1 MYLLRVLLKGFKL
14 DKKDSI
20 RVSSNEIGLEIG
32 LVLSRFFLDTEHL
45 HFGYWPDDLDVNLD
59 NLKKAQEYHS
69 DKIIHSIPKNVK
81 TILDVG
87 SGSGGLAKKLVD
99 NNYEVDCV
107 SPSEYLSDSIEQKL
121 KNKVTVYRS
130 TFEDL
135 DLQKKYDLVVFSES
149 FQYVDIKKSLTKI
162 PLAVQEK
169 GHVLICDFFR
179 KPGTGTKPLGGGHD
193 WEVFQD
199 YLSDHSFTEILNK
212 DITRETARTYDLIN
226 QIIGE
231 VADPVRSLSAKYL
244 DSQYPTGMKFL
255 RWYFKKKIKRI
266 NRIYFSG
273 NMTGDMF
280 NKLKTYRVLL
290 YRI

>member
-1 MYLLRVLLKGFKL
+1 M
-14 DKKDSI
+14 DKKSSKK
-20 RVSSNEIGLEIG
+20 VSPNEIGLEIG
-32 LVLSRFFLDTEHL
+32 LVLSRFFLNTEHL
-45 HFGYWPDDLDVNLD
+45 HFGYWPDDLDVNLN
-59 NLKKAQEYHS
+59 NLKKAQDYHS
-69 DKIIHSIPKNVK
+69 EKIIHSIPKNVK

-87 SGSGGLAKKLVD
+87 SGSGGLAEKLVD
-99 NNYEVDCV
+99 NGYQVDCV

-121 KNKVTVYRS
+121 KKKVTVYRS

-135 DLQKKYDLVVFSES
+135 GLQKKYDIVVFSES
-149 FQYVDIKKSLTKI
+149 FQYVNIKKALNKI

-199 YLSDHSFTEILNK
+199 NLSDYSFTEILNK

>member
-1 MYLLRVLLKGFKL
+1 M
-14 DKKDSI
+14 
-20 RVSSNEIGLEIG
+20 
-32 LVLSRFFLDTEHL
+32 LSRFFLNTEHL
-45 HFGYWPDDLDVNLD
+45 HFGYWPDDLEVNLN
-59 NLKKAQEYHS
+59 NLKKSQDYHS
-69 DKIIHSIPKNVK
+69 EEIINSIPKNVK

-87 SGSGGLAKKLVD
+87 SGSGGLAEKLVD
-99 NNYEVDCV
+99 NGYHVDCV

-121 KNKVTVYRS
+121 KKRVTVYRS

-149 FQYVDIKKSLTKI
+149 FQYVNIKKSMNKI
-162 PLAVQEK
+162 PLAVKEK

-199 YLSDHSFTEILNK
+199 NLSDHSFTEIINK

-244 DSQYPTGMKFL
+244 DSQYPKGMKFL

>member
-1 MYLLRVLLKGFKL
+1 MN
-14 DKKDSI
+14 KKNSKK
-20 RVSSNEIGLEIG
+20 VSPNEIGLEIG
-32 LVLSRFFLDTEHL
+32 LVLSRFFLNTEHL
-45 HFGYWPDDLDVNLD
+45 HFGYWPDDLEVSLN
-59 NLKKAQEYHS
+59 NLKKAQDYHS
-69 DKIIHSIPKNVK
+69 EKIIHSIPKNVK

-87 SGSGGLAKKLVD
+87 SGSGGLAGKLVD
-99 NNYEVDCV
+99 NGYHVDCV

-121 KNKVTVYRS
+121 KKRVTVYRS

-149 FQYVDIKKSLTKI
+149 FQYVNIKKALNKI

-199 YLSDHSFTEILNK
+199 NLSDHSFTEIINK

-244 DSQYPTGMKFL
+244 DSQYPKGMKFL

>member
-1 MYLLRVLLKGFKL
+1 M
-14 DKKDSI
+14 DKKSSKK
-20 RVSSNEIGLEIG
+20 VSPNEIGLEIG
-32 LVLSRFFLDTEHL
+32 LVLSRFFLNTEHL
-45 HFGYWPDDLDVNLD
+45 HFGYWPDNLDVNLN
-59 NLKKAQEYHS
+59 NLKKAQDYHS
-69 DKIIHSIPKNVK
+69 EKIIHSIPKNVE

-87 SGSGGLAKKLVD
+87 SGSGGLAEKLVD
-99 NNYEVDCV
+99 NGYHVDCV

-121 KNKVTVYRS
+121 KKRATVYRS

-135 DLQKKYDLVVFSES
+135 DLQKKYDLVIFSES
-149 FQYVDIKKSLTKI
+149 FQYVNIKKSLNKI
-162 PLAVQEK
+162 PLVVQEK

-199 YLSDHSFTEILNK
+199 YLSDYSFKEILNK

-226 QIIGE
+226 QIIDE
-231 VADPVRSLSAKYL
+231 VAEPVRSLSAKYL
-244 DSQYPTGMKFL
+244 DSQYPKGMKFL

>member
-1 MYLLRVLLKGFKL
+1 M
-14 DKKDSI
+14 DKKSSKK
-20 RVSSNEIGLEIG
+20 VSPNEIGLEIG
-32 LVLSRFFLDTEHL
+32 LVLSRFFLNTEHL
-45 HFGYWPDDLDVNLD
+45 HFGYWPDDLDVNL
-59 NLKKAQEYHS
+59 NNVKKAQDYHS
-69 DKIIHSIPKNVK
+69 EKIIKSIPKNVE

-87 SGSGGLAKKLVD
+87 SGSGGLAEKLVD
-99 NNYEVDCV
+99 NGYHVDCV

-121 KNKVTVYRS
+121 KKRVTVYRS

-135 DLQKKYDLVVFSES
+135 NLQKKYDLVIFSES
-149 FQYVDIKKSLTKI
+149 FQYVNIKKSLNKI
-162 PLAVQEK
+162 PLVVQEK

-199 YLSDHSFTEILNK
+199 YLSDHSFIEILNK